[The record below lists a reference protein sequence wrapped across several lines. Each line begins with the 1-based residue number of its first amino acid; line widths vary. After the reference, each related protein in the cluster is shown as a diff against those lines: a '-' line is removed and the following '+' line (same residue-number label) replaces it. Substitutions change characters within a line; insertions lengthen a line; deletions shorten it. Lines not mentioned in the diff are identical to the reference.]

1 MTDVDLSLAKTAPP
15 PDLETGAGVETPS
28 PSAPQSLAEAGLS
41 ESQVLSLLLKT
52 LYHQGALTGHQLA
65 EKVALPFVI
74 LDDLLLTATQRHF
87 VEVLG
92 ATGHSRSG
100 YRFELTEEGQARA
113 QSALAASRYVGPAP
127 VPLEQFW
134 SWVRR
139 QSVKNTRVSREVLRA
154 AFSDLVL
161 PEEVMD
167 ALGPAVNSGA
177 SIFLHGA
184 PGNGKTS
191 IADRLGALISTEIYI
206 PYSLIVD
213 GHIIVVFDPV
223 HHQRVEEDRA
233 AEAGSGLILQESS
246 TDRRFMKVK
255 RPTVFVG
262 GELTME
268 QLDLQMS
275 EFSQIYRAPF
285 QVKAAGGV
293 LIVDDFGRQ
302 RMTPGELLNRWI
314 VPLEKGIDNLTLDTG
329 VKFPV
334 PFDCIL
340 LFATNLNPRHLVDE
354 AFLRRIQFKVE
365 VRSPDRKAFT
375 EIFRMNCEQAGIE
388 YHDGAVDFL
397 FRRFYDPHG
406 IRPRGCHPRDI
417 LHHIS
422 SICAFEGTTPSL
434 EPSLLRRAAQSYFL
448 VMEEEVQSEISS
460 ISSMPAR

>member
-1 MTDVDLSLAKTAPP
+1 MTDVDLSLAHAAAAQDLDNGTETPAPP
-15 PDLETGAGVETPS
+15 
-28 PSAPQSLAEAGLS
+28 APQSMAEAGLS
-41 ESQVLSLLLKT
+41 DSQVLTLLLKT
-52 LYHQGALTGHQLA
+52 LYQQGALTGHELA

-74 LDDLLLTATQRHF
+74 LDDVLLTASQRHF
-87 VEVLG
+87 VEVLS

-100 YRFELTEEGQARA
+100 YRFELTDEGRARA

-161 PEEVMD
+161 PTEVMD

-191 IADRLGALISTEIYI
+191 IADRLGALISTEIYL
-206 PYSLIVD
+206 PYSIIVD
-213 GHIIVVFDPV
+213 GHIIVVYDPV
-223 HHQRVEEDRA
+223 YHHRTDQEERA
-233 AEAGSGLILQESS
+233 AEASSGLLLREFS
-246 TDRRFMKVK
+246 TDRRFLKVK

-275 EFSQIYRAPF
+275 EFSHIYRAPF

-302 RMTPGELLNRWI
+302 RMAPAELLNRWI

-388 YHDGAVDFL
+388 YHDGAVDLL
-397 FRRFYDPHG
+397 FRRFYDAHG

-422 SICAFEGTTPSL
+422 SICAFEGATPSL
-434 EPSLLRRAAQSYFL
+434 EPSLLQRAAQTYFL
-448 VMEEEVQSEISS
+448 VMEEEVQTEISS

>member
-1 MTDVDLSLAKTAPP
+1 MTDVDLSPANAAAAPGLENGTGSETLAPP
-15 PDLETGAGVETPS
+15 
-28 PSAPQSLAEAGLS
+28 APQTLGEAGLS
-41 ESQVLSLLLKT
+41 EAQVLYLLLKT
-52 LYHQGALTGHQLA
+52 IYQQGALTGHELSD
-65 EKVALPFVI
+65 KVALPFVI
-74 LDDLLLTATQRHF
+74 LDDVLLTASQRHF
-87 VEVLG
+87 VEVLS

-100 YRFELTEEGQARA
+100 YRYDLTDEGRARA
-113 QSALAASRYVGPAP
+113 RSALEASRYVGPAP
-127 VPLEQFW
+127 VPLEQFRT
-134 SWVRR
+134 WVRR

-161 PEEVMD
+161 PEDVMD

-206 PYSLIVD
+206 PYSIIVD
-213 GHIIVVFDPV
+213 GHIIVVYDPV
-223 HHQRVEEDRA
+223 FHHRVEEGIRKPD
-233 AEAGSGLILQESS
+233 SGLIIREFAS
-246 TDRRFMKVK
+246 DRRFIKVK

-262 GELTME
+262 GELTMD
-268 QLDLQMS
+268 QLDLQLS
-275 EFSQIYRAPF
+275 EYSQIYRAPF

-302 RMTPGELLNRWI
+302 RMPPAELLNRWI

-375 EIFRMNCEQAGIE
+375 EIFQMNCEQSGIE
-388 YHDGAVDFL
+388 YHDDAVDVL
-397 FRRFYDPHG
+397 FRRFYDAHG

-422 SICAFEGTTPSL
+422 SICAFEGTNPSL
-434 EPSLLRRAAQSYFL
+434 EPSLLHRAAQTYFL
-448 VMEEEVQSEISS
+448 VMEEEVQAGISS
-460 ISSMPAR
+460 ISSTPAR